1 MKQRCP
7 FCHCELEE
15 DDESETVFEMVS
27 IVLCPECCTMSEYT
41 DDGALVTSDAMAE
54 MLADGESGG
63 VFND

>member
-1 MKQRCP
+1 
-7 FCHCELEE
+7 
-15 DDESETVFEMVS
+15 MVS